1 MLEFPLKMCPGLEP
15 PPPILLRNDSK
26 MNDTLIFFLKMG
38 FTDLRHGLFDS

>member
-15 PPPILLRNDSK
+15 PPPILLRNKSK
-26 MNDTLIFFLKMG
+26 MNDTLIFFMS